1 MCPLCV
7 SQVVGLWLL
16 LVALAIVT
24 HQARFKKIVMETLNN
39 PAVMTLSGLVALG
52 LGLIIVVSN
61 NIWVAAW
68 PVLVTLVGWV
78 FIFQGIMRLFWP
90 EAFAKMMKDMLAG
103 SGYKVMAWVWLI
115 VGAYLTYVT
124 FFVVSS

>member
-16 LVALAIVT
+16 LVALAMVT
-24 HQARFKKIVMETLNN
+24 HQARFKKIVHETLGH
-39 PAVMTLSGLVALG
+39 PAVMTFSGLVALG

-68 PVLVTLVGWV
+68 PVLVTIVGWV

-90 EAFAKMMKDMLAG
+90 EAFAKMMKDMMSG
-103 SGYKVMAWVWLI
+103 SGYMIMSWIWLI
-115 VGAYLTYVT
+115 VGAYLTYMT
-124 FFVVSS
+124 FFVAAS